1 MGGGGLIDY
10 HNCLTVYLFCF
21 FNSLLFLVVEKL
33 AKILVLQDV
42 GFWEDRVMGEPRWEC
57 RSWQKPHISFLPC
70 LTNTDHIV
78 P

>member
-1 MGGGGLIDY
+1 MIQGIFWEILNIIFVLEYFCIGLLQ
-10 HNCLTVYLFCF
+10 NLQK
-21 FNSLLFLVVEKL
+21 N
-33 AKILVLQDV
+33 LVLQDV
-42 GFWEDRVMGEPRWEC
+42 GFWEDRVMGESRWEC